1 MAAKNAYLQDPEYE
15 AIPASFQ
22 EKRIKL
28 MEDSGRLH
36 TKKKIEGIIT
46 ANFNQEINSKGAELD
61 CLDDYLYEARS
72 TLDRLRA
79 CAITK
84 YYANVGQE
92 QTSSSSS
99 ENIFPSIHPTSK
111 KYLGKSP
118 KYLNNVMVEGNFNS
132 ADSQGSTSEILSSYK
147 SPVSN
152 QVTKKAEAIKS
163 YLSPSKDISSRA
175 PRIKVKIIIGNIS
188 KFIPVWMRD
197 ESDQHITHKWMIY
210 VRGDKNGPTIES
222 FVKKVRFFLHSSY
235 RPNDIVEICSPP
247 FHLIKRGWGEFEVRV
262 QIFFHDPRN
271 KPVDI
276 QHTLKLDKTFTGLQT
291 LGNETVVDLQLFK
304 ADASGSNPCASLST
318 ILSNSSLQSS
328 YNLQQNHVSYNELNA
343 DSTIAIKAE
352 PDVESENSVD
362 VSGTDSLMSPPPVQ
376 NISNKK
382 LPKENSPDITSNSA
396 LSNGSL
402 FDGET
407 NDIPDRTTIPK
418 PVVPIVTLSRN
429 TDTDLK
435 PVNNFVSNGV
445 NTAYLKCRDKEG
457 RVLIVPQSSL
467 VCIKSRK
474 LSGKTST
481 VQTTPDKL
489 MNSKTSVP
497 SYFLKVVPNQDSGQN
512 QLLLIA
518 MAEKKIQCTDV
529 KMSAEVACQSG
540 LGFSNDSN
548 STDSSQKLKPGVFWD
563 EELNNIKIEYY
574 KSFVDLLKRVCKAIP
589 LVKKNIDRSLYPF
602 CASSMDEFLRWTI
615 GKQRACEWKRAGLVR
630 TAILNI
636 LKKNK
641 FPYAT
646 EESVWPRHVIM
657 TWCRKNGFV
666 PMVSE
671 KMTLLPE
678 PKWSGV
684 ELCSVSNAND
694 LFCSLHEDHTK
705 LDSTEDDLEIDILED
720 TKADSSILKN
730 NQNHL
735 PLTRISYIHPAAA
748 FVKEVSS
755 QMGVNIKPI
764 EMEPSIFMPTIEEMI
779 LAACRELAAD
789 IIRSSV
795 NAGYNRMG
803 GQLCPEEITVSDVY
817 SAIKDTPQFD
827 FLTNSY
833 LGVPKEA
840 KGDT

>member
-1 MAAKNAYLQDPEYE
+1 MQ
-15 AIPASFQ
+15 
-22 EKRIKL
+22 
-28 MEDSGRLH
+28 

-46 ANFNQEINSKGAELD
+46 ANFNQELNSKGAELD

-72 TLDRLRA
+72 TLDRFRA
-79 CAITK
+79 CSITK

-99 ENIFPSIHPTSK
+99 ENVFPSIHPTSK

-118 KYLNNVMVEGNFNS
+118 KHSNSDQVEGNSSN
-132 ADSQGSTSEILSSYK
+132 ADSQGSTSEALSRCK

-152 QVTKKAEAIKS
+152 QVTKRFSCAKNDFIF
-163 YLSPSKDISSRA
+163 R
-175 PRIKVKIIIGNIS
+175 
-188 KFIPVWMRD
+188 FIPVWMRD

-210 VRGDKNGPTIES
+210 VRGDKNGPNIES

-262 QIFFHDPRN
+262 QIFFHDLRN

-304 ADASGSNPCASLST
+304 TDASGSNLGTSLST
-318 ILSNSSLQSS
+318 IPSS
-328 YNLQQNHVSYNELNA
+328 YSFQQNHVSYNESNSN
-343 DSTIAIKAE
+343 STVTIKTE
-352 PDVESENSVD
+352 PDLESEASVD
-362 VSGTDSLMSPPPVQ
+362 VSGIDSMMSPLSVQ
-376 NISNKK
+376 NVPSKK
-382 LPKENSPDITSNSA
+382 IPKENSSDNTSNSS
-396 LSNGSL
+396 LPNGSL
-402 FDGET
+402 LDGVASDVP
-407 NDIPDRTTIPK
+407 NRTTIPK
-418 PVVPIVTLSRN
+418 PVVPISVLSKN
-429 TDTDLK
+429 TDSDVK
-435 PVNNFVSNGV
+435 AVNNFVPNGV
-445 NTAYLKCRDKEG
+445 NTTYLKCRDKEG

-467 VCIKSRK
+467 VCVKSRK

-481 VQTTPDKL
+481 AQTTPDKL

-512 QLLLIA
+512 QLLLIP
-518 MAEKKIQCTDV
+518 MAEKKVQCTDV
-529 KMSAEVACQSG
+529 KTSAEVACQSG
-540 LGFSNDSN
+540 LTSLGLSNDN
-548 STDSSQKLKPGVFWD
+548 SGTDSSQKLKPGVFWD
-563 EELNNIKIEYY
+563 EELNSIKIEYY

-589 LVKKNIDRSLYPF
+589 LVKENVDRSLYSF
-602 CASSMDEFLRWTI
+602 CASSIDEFLRWTI
-615 GKQRACEWKRAGLVR
+615 GKQRACEWRRAGLVR

-666 PMVSE
+666 PMSSE

-684 ELCSVSNAND
+684 ELCSVSSASD
-694 LFCSLHEDHTK
+694 LLSSLQEDPSK
-705 LDSTEDDLEIDILED
+705 LDSVEEDLEIDILED
-720 TKADSSILKN
+720 TKEDSSTLTN
-730 NQNHL
+730 SRNHL
-735 PLTRISYIHPAAA
+735 PLTHVSYLHPAAA
-748 FVKEVSS
+748 YVKEITS
-755 QMGVNIKPI
+755 QIGVNVRPV
-764 EMEPSIFMPTIEEMI
+764 EMEPSVSIPTIEEMI

-795 NAGYNRMG
+795 SAGYNRMG

-817 SAIKDTPQFD
+817 TAIKDTPQFD
-827 FLTNSY
+827 FLTNSC